1 MLVDYD
7 YYLDEYV
14 GAYIDYDTFTKINDT
29 AENVIL
35 TVVNPSFLKIKKF
48 EDIIKRAICMEIDYL
63 NQNDYE
69 QIIKLNDTINIQSES
84 YPAYSY
90 TKKSGGFSARN
101 IEGITIAPNVSLYL
115 GRYGLLYSGVDY
127 AI

>member
-90 TKKSGGFSARN
+90 TKKSGGVSARN